1 MAKGRP
7 KQTCPNC
14 GKEFQPEWGSGERM
28 PDVRHPADGQAPG
41 REILQ
46 PVLLSAGDGSE
57 PCGGKV
63 RMVRGNVYG
72 YQRAGAAVLQLAV
85 CGIRAIQPTEGTTR
99 TAEAQRGQSGGV
111 EGAAGTGG
119 ACQPIQKTWEADMA
133 GMRDDE
139 YVHGTGWADG
149 HRAVSIVLESI
160 PSMAQSNSERVL
172 ISPICCAFPYVISY
186 LVKVL

>member
-1 MAKGRP
+1 
-7 KQTCPNC
+7 
-14 GKEFQPEWGSGERM
+14 
-28 PDVRHPADGQAPG
+28 
-41 REILQ
+41 
-46 PVLLSAGDGSE
+46 
-57 PCGGKV
+57 
-63 RMVRGNVYG
+63 MVRGNVYG